1 MPSSRSHD
9 TADVADPTEAT
20 IGRRLIALV
29 IDWLIAALVAGLAF
43 GVGYPPS
50 GPRQSFVIQF
60 VFVVVV
66 GLFVG
71 LFGVSPGKRM
81 VRLAV
86 INRDGAAIGW
96 WRGLL
101 RTALMSLVIPALIQ
115 TKDGRGLHDLAVG
128 SKVVK
133 IPKPG

>member
-1 MPSSRSHD
+1 MPSSPSHD
-9 TADVADPTEAT
+9 APDAVDPTEAT
-20 IGRRLIALV
+20 IGLRLVALV

-43 GVGYPPS
+43 GIGYPPEGS
-50 GPRQSFVIQF
+50 RQGFVIQF
-60 VFVVVV
+60 VFIVYV

-71 LFGVSPGKRM
+71 LFGVSPGKRI

-86 INRDGAAIGW
+86 INPEGAPIGW

-101 RTALMSLVIPALIQ
+101 RTALMSIVVPALIQ

-133 IPKPG
+133 VPKTA

>member
-1 MPSSRSHD
+1 MPSSPSHD
-9 TADVADPTEAT
+9 APDVADPTEAT
-20 IGRRLIALV
+20 IGRRLVALV
-29 IDWLIAALVAGLAF
+29 IDWLLAALIAGLAF
-43 GVGYPPS
+43 GIGYPPE

-60 VFVVVV
+60 VFIVFV

-71 LFGVSPGKRM
+71 LFGVSPGKRA

-86 INRDGAAIGW
+86 INRDGAVIGW

-101 RTALMSLVIPALIQ
+101 RTALMSVVVPALIQ

-133 IPKPG
+133 VPKAS